1 MPAFNTVNAIDYLLI
16 ALYFVIVI
24 WVGFYAAR
32 KNKGTADFFE
42 AGGQVPWFMAGV
54 ASWVAGFS
62 AYMFVAA
69 AGYTY
74 RHGAGAVLIFT
85 CGFWAYLAGYFYFA
99 ARWRRARIAAPLE
112 FLTKRYSPSTTYFY
126 TVTAIIPQVV
136 GIAQGIY
143 ILCIFVSAALGLDRQ
158 TFGFA
163 GLELSGLQLTML
175 VVGAVMILY
184 SVVGGLWAAVLSDSI
199 QGVIILVM
207 SMMIFPISLSHLGQG
222 GGVVAGLRRMVAEL
236 PHDYI
241 VPSGQ
246 PAEFW
251 FLSAFLISSLLG
263 YNVAWHFAQRYNSVP
278 SERDARRMALLGAV
292 LSLVGPLTWV
302 LPVMGARLIFPDIA
316 ALWPNLK
323 APEEASFV
331 SLAMLLLPHGMVGF
345 VVAAI
350 LSATLGQANDAFN
363 WLSAAVTKDVYVPLR
378 KRAGLP
384 PATDL
389 HLMRTAQLTMLVIGV
404 SGVALAFVIS
414 KLGGAFDFALKYYS
428 IVGPGFMMPVALGL
442 MYRRTPWWS
451 GIASC
456 TAAFVVVF
464 TLIGLNAFPENAYP
478 RNVYG
483 AVIGSTVVFV
493 ISAFFWR
500 PDDPK
505 SASAIQLDRDLQTPV
520 AVGAHPAEAGAM
532 AVYGVIGNLSLIIG
546 VVLLACWFVPAT
558 PVAPARVN
566 VVGGA
571 IMIAIGL
578 VLRWVARPRPVA
590 DRPAG
595 ESGRRGLAP

>member
-1 MPAFNTVNAIDYLLI
+1 MPHFNTVNGFDYLLI

-24 WVGFYAAR
+24 WVGFYAAK
-32 KNKGTADFFE
+32 KNKSTADFFK
-42 AGGQVPWFMAGV
+42 ASGQVPWFMAGV

-74 RHGAGAVLIFT
+74 NHGSGALLIFT
-85 CGFWAYLAGYFYFA
+85 TSFWAYLAGYFYFA
-99 ARWRRARIAAPLE
+99 PRWRRARIAAPLE

-126 TVTAIIPQVV
+126 TVTAIIPQVI

-143 ILCIFVSAALGLDRQ
+143 ILCIFVSAALGFDRE

-163 GLELSGLQLTML
+163 GVSLTGLQLTML

-207 SMMIFPISLSHLGQG
+207 SVIIFPISMAYVGNG
-222 GGVVAGLRRMVAEL
+222 NGVVAGLKRMVHEL
-236 PHDYI
+236 PRDY
-241 VPSGQ
+241 VLPSGQ
-246 PAEFW
+246 PTEFW

-278 SERDARRMALLGAV
+278 SERDAKRMALLGAW
-292 LSLVGPLTWV
+292 LSLLAPLLWV
-302 LPVMGARLIFPDIA
+302 LPVMGAKLIFPDMA

-350 LSATLGQANDAFN
+350 LSATLGQANDSFN

-378 KRAGLP
+378 QRLGFA
-384 PATDL
+384 PASDL
-389 HLMRTAQLTMLVIGV
+389 HQMRTAQVTMFVIGV
-404 SGVALAFVIS
+404 SGVSLAFVIS

-442 MYRRTPWWS
+442 MYRKTPWWS

-456 TAAFVVVF
+456 TAAFAVVF
-464 TLIGLNAFPENAYP
+464 TLIGLGAWPENAYP

-483 AVIGSTVVFV
+483 AVAGSTVVFV
-493 ISAFFWR
+493 ISAFFWK
-500 PDDPK
+500 PGDPK
-505 SASAIQLDRDLQTPV
+505 SASAVQLDRDLQTPV
-520 AVGAHPAEAGAM
+520 IELNPVVEHGAM
-532 AVYGVIGNLSLIIG
+532 GVYGVIGNLSIIIG
-546 VVLLACWFVPAT
+546 LVLLACWFVPST
-558 PVAPARVN
+558 RVAPASIN
-566 VVGGA
+566 VLAGA
-571 IMIAIGL
+571 ILIGIGL
-578 VLRWVARPRPVA
+578 GLRRVAKP
-590 DRPAG
+590 PAARDP
-595 ESGRRGLAP
+595 EAGR

>member
-1 MPAFNTVNAIDYLLI
+1 MPVFNTVNAIDYLLI

-24 WVGFYAAR
+24 WVGFYAAK
-32 KNKGTADFFE
+32 KNRGSDDFFK
-42 AGGQVPWFMAGV
+42 ASGQVPWFMAGV
-54 ASWVAGFS
+54 SSWVAGFS

-74 RHGAGAVLIFT
+74 KHGSGALVIFT
-85 CGFWAYLAGYFYFA
+85 TGFWAYLAGYFYFA
-99 ARWRRARIAAPLE
+99 PMWRRARIAAPLE

-126 TVTAIIPQVV
+126 TVTAIVPQVV

-143 ILCIFVSAALGLDRQ
+143 ILCIFVSAALGFDRE

-163 GLELSGLQLTML
+163 GLSLTGLQLTML

-184 SVVGGLWAAVLSDSI
+184 SVIGGLWAAVLSDAI

-207 SMMIFPISLSHLGQG
+207 SALIFPISMAYLGNG
-222 GGVVAGLRRMVAEL
+222 HGFGAGVRRMLHEL
-236 PHDYI
+236 PRDYL

-246 PAEFW
+246 PVEFW
-251 FLSAFLISSLLG
+251 FFSAFVISGLLG

-278 SERDARRMALLGAV
+278 SERDAKRMALLGAV
-292 LSLVGPLTWV
+292 LSVVGPMLWV
-302 LPVMGARLIFPDIA
+302 LPVMGAKLIFPDMA

-331 SLAMLLLPHGMVGF
+331 SLAMLLLPHGMIGF

-350 LSATLGQANDAFN
+350 LSATFGQANDAFN

-378 KRAGLP
+378 QRAGLP
-384 PATDL
+384 PASDR
-389 HLMRTAQLTMLVIGV
+389 HQMRMAQVTMFVIGV
-404 SGVALAFVIS
+404 SGVSLAFVIS

-442 MYRRTPWWS
+442 IYRKTPWWS

-456 TAAFVVVF
+456 SAGFV
-464 TLIGLNAFPENAYP
+464 LIFVLLGLNAWPEHAYA
-478 RNVYG
+478 RNVYS
-483 AVIGSTVVFV
+483 AVIGSSTVFV

-505 SASAIQLDRDLQTPV
+505 SASAIRLDQDLRTPV
-520 AVGAHPAEAGAM
+520 GEDPRPGGHGSM
-532 AVYGVIGNLSLIIG
+532 QVYAVIGNLSILLG
-546 VVLLACWFVPAT
+546 LVLLACWFVPSR
-558 PVAPARVN
+558 PIAPSSIN
-566 VVGGA
+566 VIGGL
-571 IMIAIGL
+571 ILLGIGF
-578 VLRWVARPRPVA
+578 VLRWVARRPDGEGA
-590 DRPAG
+590 AAPPPA
-595 ESGRRGLAP
+595 R

>member
-1 MPAFNTVNAIDYLLI
+1 MPTFNTVNAFDYLLI

-24 WVGFYAAR
+24 WVGFYAAK
-32 KNKGTADFFE
+32 KNKSTADFFK
-42 AGGQVPWFMAGV
+42 ASGQVPWFMAGV

-74 RHGAGAVLIFT
+74 KHGSGSLFIFT
-85 CGFWAYLAGYFYFA
+85 SSVWAYLAGYFYFA
-99 ARWRRARIAAPLE
+99 PRWRRARIAAPLE

-126 TVTAIIPQVV
+126 TVTAIVPQVV

-143 ILCIFVSAALGLDRQ
+143 ILCIFVSAALGLDRE

-163 GLELSGLQLTML
+163 GLSLTGLQITML

-207 SMMIFPISLSHLGQG
+207 SVIIFPISMAYVGNG
-222 GGVVAGLRRMVAEL
+222 NGVMAGLKRMYHEL
-236 PHDYI
+236 PRDFI

-246 PAEFW
+246 PVEFW
-251 FLSAFLISSLLG
+251 FLSAFLISSMLG

-278 SERDARRMALLGAV
+278 SERDAKRMAMLGAV
-292 LSLVGPLTWV
+292 LSLVGPLMWV
-302 LPVMGARLIFPDIA
+302 LPVMGSKLIFPDMA

-331 SLAMLLLPHGMVGF
+331 SLALLLLPHGMVGF

-378 KRAGLP
+378 KRFGLAAP
-384 PATDL
+384 SDL
-389 HLMRTAQLTMLVIGV
+389 HQMRTAQLTMFVIGV
-404 SGVALAFVIS
+404 SGVSLAFVIS

-442 MYRRTPWWS
+442 MYRKTPWWS

-456 TAAFVVVF
+456 TAGFAVVF
-464 TLIGLNAFPENAYP
+464 VLLGLDAWPTHAYA

-483 AVIGSTVVFV
+483 AVVGSTTVFA

-500 PDDPK
+500 PRDAK
-505 SASAIQLDRDLQTPV
+505 SASAIQLDRDLRTPV
-520 AVGAHPAEAGAM
+520 MEIPGAGGHGAM
-532 AVYGVIGNLSLIIG
+532 GVYGVIGNLSIIIG
-546 VVLLACWFVPAT
+546 LVLLACWWVPST
-558 PVAPARVN
+558 PIAPASIN
-566 VVGGA
+566 LLGGGILIGVG
-571 IMIAIGL
+571 M
-578 VLRWVARPRPVA
+578 VLRWVARPSAYPDA
-590 DRPAG
+590 
-595 ESGRRGLAP
+595 ESGKPKP